1 MEEKV
6 ENKIEEELEFEYEE
20 PSRHENMSIVSM
32 VYEMYKNEDTM
43 TANATKRK
51 QSVMNKCLKIG
62 KRYIDEI
69 FDETFYV
76 EAKDE

>member
-1 MEEKV
+1 
-6 ENKIEEELEFEYEE
+6 
-20 PSRHENMSIVSM
+20 
-32 VYEMYKNEDTM
+32 M

-69 FDETFYV
+69 FDETFYI
-76 EAKDE
+76 ETKEE